1 MPPDPTPGSL
11 PPEYF
16 DHVYQAKADPWDFA
30 TSPYEAAKYDATL
43 AALPRTHYASAFEAG
58 CSIGVLT
65 ERLAARCGQ
74 LLSIDVS
81 DHALTRAR
89 ERCARLPQV
98 RFEKRYL
105 PAEFPAESFDLIL
118 VSEVG
123 YYLSLPDLR
132 RLRDRCVSQLTPRG
146 HLLLVHWTPPVPDYP
161 LTGDA
166 VHDEFLAAATDGC
179 LLHRTG
185 ARAEHYRLDLFERA

>member
-1 MPPDPTPGSL
+1 MSADPSPGSL

-16 DHVYQAKADPWDFA
+16 DHVYQAKADPWNFA
-30 TSPYEAAKYDATL
+30 TSPYEAAKYDRTL
-43 AALPRTHYASAFEAG
+43 AALPRAHYPSAFEAG

-65 ERLAARCGQ
+65 ERLAVRCGQ

-81 DHALTRAR
+81 EHALAQAR
-89 ERCARLPQV
+89 ERCARLAQV

-105 PAEFPAESFDLIL
+105 PDEFPAEPFDLIL

-132 RLRDRCVSQLTPRG
+132 RLRERCISQLAPHG
-146 HLLLVHWTPPVPDYP
+146 HLLLVHWTPLVHDYP

-166 VHDEFLAAATDGC
+166 VHEEFLAAATDGR
-179 LLHRTG
+179 LLHKTG
-185 ARAEHYRLDLFERA
+185 ERAERYRLDLFERG

>member
-1 MPPDPTPGSL
+1 MPTDPAPSSL
-11 PPEYF
+11 PPKYF
-16 DHVYQAKADPWDFA
+16 DDVYRAKSDPWDFA
-30 TSPYEAAKYDATL
+30 TSPYETAKYDATL
-43 AALPRTHYASAFEAG
+43 AALPRSHYASAFEAG

-65 ERLAARCGQ
+65 EKLAPRCGQ

-81 DHALTRAR
+81 EQALTQAR
-89 ERCARLPQV
+89 TRCAALPQV

-105 PAEFPAESFDLIL
+105 PDEFPAGTFDLIL

-123 YYLSLPDLR
+123 YYLALPDLR
-132 RLRDRCVSQLTPRG
+132 RLRDLCISQLNTHG

-166 VHDEFLAAATDGC
+166 VHEEFLAAATGER
-179 LLHRTG
+179 LLHKTG
-185 ARAEHYRLDLFERA
+185 QRAERYRLDLFERK